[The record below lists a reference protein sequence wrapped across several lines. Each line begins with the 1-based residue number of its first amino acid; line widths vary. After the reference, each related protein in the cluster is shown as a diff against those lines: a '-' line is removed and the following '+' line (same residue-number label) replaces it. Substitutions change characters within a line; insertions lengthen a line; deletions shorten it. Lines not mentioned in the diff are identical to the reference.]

1 MTATWRLVR
10 LALRRDRIVLVVWV
24 VAIAGL
30 AWGTVQSYVSLTQT
44 EADRVAAAAL
54 VASNPLSR
62 VFDGPASG
70 PSIGAMSLNDGYK
83 ILAILTALMAAQA
96 VVRHSRRDEEC
107 GRAELVGSAVVGRRA
122 PLAAAVVV
130 ALTASLAVG
139 VGVALAVGATG
150 VGWPGAWAGGMAI
163 AGVGW
168 VFAGIAAVASQ
179 VFGTSRGANGAAAG
193 AVGAAFVLRAIGDLT
208 GHVAPDGLSVVS
220 AWPSWL
226 SPLGWGQQVRP
237 YFQDRWWI
245 AGLFAG
251 TTLLLVLV
259 AAALRGRR
267 DLGTGMVGAPHGP
280 ARAPAGLLS
289 TLGMTWRLQR
299 GVLLVWVAAMATM
312 GAAFGSMGRTFTD
325 YITGNDAM
333 RALLETISPGA
344 APLDLYQ
351 AFLMAF
357 LGVAGTGYTVQALLR
372 MRAEES
378 EGRLEPV
385 LATAVGRSRWLAGHV
400 LVVGAGTAA
409 VLGSSGLAGGLS
421 YGVLTDDWSGAAGIL
436 GAAAVQVPAA
446 LALAGL
452 VVAVFGLLP
461 RWTSPVAW
469 FALAAALV
477 MGQLGE
483 ILELPQWLLDVSPFT
498 HVPAVPAEPLAAAPL
513 LWLGAAALAL
523 GTLGFVAFRRRDL
536 AMPG

>member
-44 EADRVAAAAL
+44 EADRIAAAAL

-70 PSIGAMSLNDGYK
+70 PSVGAMSMNDGYK
-83 ILAILTALMAAQA
+83 ILGILTALMAAQA
-96 VVRHSRRDEEC
+96 VVRHSRRDEET

-130 ALTASLAVG
+130 ALTACVAVG

-150 VGWPGAWAGGMAI
+150 VGWTGAWAGGMAV
-163 AGVGW
+163 AGAGW

-193 AVGAAFVLRAIGDLT
+193 ALGAAFVLRAIGDLT
-208 GHVAPDGLSVVS
+208 GHVAPGGLSVVS

-237 YFQDRWWI
+237 YFLDRWWI

-289 TLGMTWRLQR
+289 TTGMTWRLQR
-299 GVLLVWVAAMATM
+299 GVLLVWVDELHWAKLCFERSPAGERMVVSVVTR
-312 GAAFGSMGRTFTD
+312 GTSD
-325 YITGNDAM
+325 DANG
-333 RALLETISPGA
+333 EVVDGDS
-344 APLDLYQ
+344 
-351 AFLMAF
+351 
-357 LGVAGTGYTVQALLR
+357 VWLR
-372 MRAEES
+372 VSR
-378 EGRLEPV
+378 
-385 LATAVGRSRWLAGHV
+385 VGRMFAFHAS
-400 LVVGAGTAA
+400 
-409 VLGSSGLAGGLS
+409 
-421 YGVLTDDWSGAAGIL
+421 TDGRSWRFARAFTLDGDE
-436 GAAAVQVPAA
+436 PARIGFEA
-446 LALAGL
+446 Q
-452 VVAVFGLLP
+452 
-461 RWTSPVAW
+461 SPVGDGCEVA
-469 FALAAALV
+469 FDNLHF
-477 MGQLGE
+477 E
-483 ILELPQWLLDVSPFT
+483 RR
-498 HVPAVPAEPLAAAPL
+498 
-513 LWLGAAALAL
+513 
-523 GTLGFVAFRRRDL
+523 TLGDLRD
-536 AMPG
+536 GR